1 MNFVF
6 NGRRLIL
13 NILFF
18 CAIAGMGGCAQKHD
32 SEPVKVVKKK
42 QNSDYTKALHEG
54 MEALKNGN
62 SKEAVEIFN
71 GAISIAPT
79 NARLHFLLALAYH
92 IDFLNGNYGSAQLAE
107 TGYTV
112 AAQLEPGFLPVNLQL
127 ARFYIDTNRPADA
140 KTTLLKTLEM
150 DSGSSEVAFELANAS
165 YMARDI
171 KTAAKA
177 ILLAHK
183 LEPENLRILQ
193 SGVIICTAANLKS
206 ESEKMLD
213 ALSKN
218 PSISAESLKN
228 TKERMQQWQ
237 KLSSA
242 NVGVQKTVQGDSNIS
257 QQAAIPS
264 IMYMGDSKPLST
276 HWADCTQNAPKS
288 DDGGGRYDSGKND
301 ADILAAAAKLQAL
314 PSPCAGK
321 PLPRMTIIDAA
332 IILADDSTYQSRGI
346 NLLDSLQ
353 TVFSWSDIITKTTTN
368 GLASTERV
376 RKSGIGLPD
385 GGIAYSLNI
394 ANNQNYHNHLLA
406 RPSLV
411 ALDRQPAT
419 FFSGASVTVSVSGQ
433 VSGGDL
439 VEKPIGI
446 GLSVTP
452 TFVDDETLLLAVK
465 ITRSSVGLNDA
476 PGDFNESMHVY
487 KSGVSTSV
495 LMKLNQTLI
504 LSGLIEKENETGASA
519 TPVME
524 NIPVA
529 GYLFGNKT
537 KQNIQKSLL
546 IVITPRKAA
555 ASSGKQQI
563 TDTDEAQNVA
573 LQRHIFKEIILPT
586 EFEQYTI
593 DYNSERFVSYFKKDD
608 VRIADWTET
617 ARIEKLLKSAV
628 AINFD

>member
-6 NGRRLIL
+6 NGRGLTL
-13 NILFF
+13 NLLFF
-18 CAIAGMGGCAQKHD
+18 CLIAVMGGCAQKQ
-32 SEPVKVVKKK
+32 SAEPVKVVKKK
-42 QNSDYTKALHEG
+42 QNSDYTKALQEG
-54 MEALKNGN
+54 MAALKSGS
-62 SKEAVEIFN
+62 SKEAIEIFN
-71 GAISIAPT
+71 GAISTAPT
-79 NARLHFLLALAYH
+79 NARLHFLLALSYH

-140 KTTLLKTLEM
+140 KITLLKMLEI
-150 DSGSSEVAFELANAS
+150 DSSSSETAFELANAS
-165 YMARDI
+165 YIAKDV

-183 LEPENLRILQ
+183 LEPENLKILE
-193 SGVIICTAANLKS
+193 SGAIICAAANLTS
-206 ESEKMLD
+206 ESEKMFD
-213 ALSKN
+213 MLSKN
-218 PSISAESLKN
+218 KGISAESLQNIK
-228 TKERMQQWQ
+228 KRMQQWQ

-242 NVGVQKTVQGDSNIS
+242 NVKIQMAQNDTNTT
-257 QQAAIPS
+257 QQTTMPS
-264 IMYMGDSKPLST
+264 IMSMSDSKPLST
-276 HWADCTQNAPKS
+276 HWADCTQSAPRS
-288 DDGGGRYDSGKND
+288 DDGGSRYDSGRND

-346 NLLDSLQ
+346 NLLDSLK
-353 TVFSWSDIITKTTTN
+353 TVFSWSDIITKTTNN
-368 GLASTERV
+368 GLATTERI

-385 GGIAYSLNI
+385 GGITYSLNI
-394 ANNQNYHNHLLA
+394 ANNQNYHNHILA

-419 FFSGASVTVSVSGQ
+419 FFSGASVTVSISGQ

-495 LMKLNQTLI
+495 IMKLNQTLI
-504 LSGLIEKENETGASA
+504 LSGLIEKENETGTSA
-519 TPVME
+519 TPAME
-524 NIPVA
+524 DIPVA

-546 IVITPRKAA
+546 VVITPRKAA
-555 ASSGKQQI
+555 ASSGKQQSVEA
-563 TDTDEAQNVA
+563 DEAANIA
-573 LQRHIFKEIILPT
+573 LQRQIFKEIILPT

-593 DYNSERFVSYFKKDD
+593 DYSGERFVSYFKKDD
-608 VRIADWTET
+608 VKIADWTET
-617 ARIEKLLKSAV
+617 ERIEKLLKSAV
-628 AINFD
+628 RADFD